1 MTGPATSEPR
11 EASNRTEMLRQH
23 APDPDPARCPA
34 CASPRSDHA
43 LFCESCGVDFADSAL
58 IEAPARERWV
68 VEVTADRDHY
78 DRVAPAGLPCP
89 ALRGSICFPF
99 DDDAVTIG
107 RSSESR
113 RDRPDIDLSG
123 DLADPSVSHRHARVV
138 RTADGRHQ
146 VIDLGSTNG
155 TTINEVTT
163 PIAAGVPVVLESGDR
178 IHVGAWTTIVIR
190 PDLASG

>member
-11 EASNRTEMLRQH
+11 EVSNRTEMLHQH
-23 APDPDPARCPA
+23 LPDSVPVCCPA

-43 LFCESCGVDFADSAL
+43 QFCESCGIDFADSAM
-58 IEAPARERWV
+58 IEAPARDECV

-78 DRVAPAGLPCP
+78 DRVAPAGLPFP
-89 ALRGSICFPF
+89 ASQGPISFPF
-99 DDDAVTIG
+99 DGDAIIIG

-123 DLADPSVSHRHARVV
+123 DLADPSVSHRHASFV

-155 TTINEVTT
+155 TTINEATT
-163 PIAAGVPVVLESGDR
+163 PITPGVPVVLQSGDR

-190 PDLASG
+190 PDFASD